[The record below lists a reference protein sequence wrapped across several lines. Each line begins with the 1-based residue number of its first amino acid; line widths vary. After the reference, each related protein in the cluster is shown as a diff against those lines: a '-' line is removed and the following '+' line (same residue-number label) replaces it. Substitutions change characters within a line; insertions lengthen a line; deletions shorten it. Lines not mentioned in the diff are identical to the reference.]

1 MLPCRRV
8 RYSLRPTWRP
18 NHSSASPSAANP
30 FRATRSWATPASGDI
45 IVHKATCDE
54 LNRLASQFGNNIVKE
69 EIKWSQHK
77 AMSYL
82 VTAEIRGIDRMGILL
97 DLAKVVSDDFNIN
110 IREVNI
116 HSHDGIFE
124 GSVSLYVKDAEGLN
138 AVMDRI
144 RQIKGIE
151 TVKRA
156 MN

>member
-1 MLPCRRV
+1 MGYRDPK
-8 RYSLRPTWRP
+8 TG
-18 NHSSASPSAANP
+18 N
-30 FRATRSWATPASGDI
+30 I

-54 LNRLASQFGNNIVKE
+54 LNRLATQFGRNIVKE

-82 VTAEIRGIDRMGILL
+82 VTLELRGIDRQGLLL

-124 GSVSLYVKDAEGLN
+124 GNVSLYVKDAESLS
-138 AVMDRI
+138 AVMDKMRK
-144 RQIKGIE
+144 IKGIE
-151 TVKRA
+151 TIKRKL
-156 MN
+156 N